1 MNTAVKK
8 ETRYIRY
15 ITVTAIMSAVAAVL
29 QLLEFPIPFLIPTF
43 IKFDFSELPALIASF
58 SMGPLSGV
66 LVCLIKNVVKLLTS
80 ASGGIGEL
88 ANFLIGMFFVGTAG
102 LIYKYNRTRKGAL
115 IGCLAGSL
123 AMALMSLPINYF
135 ITYPFYSKFMP
146 IDTIVQ
152 MYQEINPNVN
162 GLLACLIVFNI
173 PFTFLKGAA
182 DSVITFLIYKYIS
195 PLIKGRAGNT
205 GSASVKE

>member
-1 MNTAVKK
+1 MNKAVKK
-8 ETRYIRY
+8 ETGYIRY

-29 QLLEFPIPFLIPTF
+29 QLLEFPLPFLIPAF

-58 SMGPLSGV
+58 TMGPLSGV

-80 ASGGIGEL
+80 SSGGIGEL
-88 ANFLIGMFFVGTAG
+88 ANFLIGMFFVGSAG
-102 LIYKYNRTRKGAL
+102 LIYKYKRTRKGAL
-115 IGCLAGSL
+115 IGCVAGSIV
-123 AMALMSLPINYF
+123 MALMSLPVNYY

-182 DSVITFLIYKYIS
+182 DSLITFLIYKYLS
-195 PLIKGRAGNT
+195 PIIKGRSGKS
-205 GSASVKE
+205 GSMSDK